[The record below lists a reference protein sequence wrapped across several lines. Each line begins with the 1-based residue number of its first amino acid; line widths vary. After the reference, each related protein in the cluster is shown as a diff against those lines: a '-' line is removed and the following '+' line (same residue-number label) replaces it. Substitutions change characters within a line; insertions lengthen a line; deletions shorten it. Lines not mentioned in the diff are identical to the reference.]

1 MNAVGIDVS
10 KGKSTVAVIQPFGV
24 VIAEPFDVIHTDGD
38 LKELVKFIKSLS
50 GETKV
55 VMEYTGTYYE
65 PIADALHNAG
75 IFVSVVNPLLIN
87 DYDTNRVR
95 KVKTDRIDA
104 LKIASFT
111 LDKWMKLRE
120 YIPAETVRQTLKVM
134 NRQCIKLNKILVMQK
149 NSLIAL
155 LDCCFPNANTL
166 FTSPRRESD
175 GHEKWVD
182 FVLKFPHVDSV
193 AKLSLSAF
201 KTKYQGWCKKERYK
215 YSESNAEKIHAYART
230 LVSTLPMT
238 DAVKTVVSESA
249 KLLNSTLET
258 LWTLHSEMDI
268 LASQLPEYD
277 TVMNLFAVGKVT
289 CSQLIAEIGDVTK
302 LKCSKSLVALAGIDP
317 PPNQSGTEDPKSR
330 HISKRGSPALR
341 KTLFLIMTIY
351 LQRQPADESI
361 YQFLDRKR
369 AEGKPYKVYM
379 IAAARKFLRI
389 YYARVK
395 EVMPK
400 E

>member
-24 VIAEPFDVIHTDGD
+24 VVAEPFDVFHTNRD

-55 VMEYTGTYYE
+55 VMEYTGIYYE
-65 PIADALHNAG
+65 PIANALHNAD
-75 IFVSVVNPLLIN
+75 IFVSVVNPLLID

-104 LKIASFT
+104 LKIASFA
-111 LDKWMKLRE
+111 LDKWLKLRE
-120 YIPAETVRQTLKVM
+120 YTPAETIRKTLKMM
-134 NRQCIKLNKILVMQK
+134 NRQCIKLNKILVMHK

-182 FVLKFPHVDSV
+182 FILKFPHADTV

-201 KTKYQGWCKKERYK
+201 KTKYQNWCKKEHYK
-215 YSESNAEKIHAYART
+215 YNESKAEEIHAYART
-230 LVSTLPMT
+230 LVCTLPMT
-238 DAVKTVVSESA
+238 EAVRKMIADSA
-249 KLLNSTLET
+249 KLLNSTLEA
-258 LWTLHSEMDI
+258 LANLHNKMDS

-277 TVMNLFAVGKVT
+277 AVMNLYGVGKIL
-289 CSQLIAEIGDVTK
+289 CSQLIAEIGDVTR
-302 LKCSKSLVALAGIDP
+302 LKSGKSLVALAGIDP
-317 PPNQSGTEDPKSR
+317 PPNQSGKDDPKSR
-330 HISKRGSPALR
+330 SISKRGSPALR

-351 LQRQPADESI
+351 LQRQPVDEPV
-361 YQFLDRKR
+361 YQFLNKKR
-369 AEGKPYKVYM
+369 SEGKPYKVYM
-379 IAAARKFLRI
+379 IAAAHKFLRI

-395 EVMPK
+395 EAIPVQ
-400 E
+400 

>member
-149 NSLIAL
+149 KQP
-155 LDCCFPNANTL
+155 DC
-166 FTSPRRESD
+166 
-175 GHEKWVD
+175 
-182 FVLKFPHVDSV
+182 
-193 AKLSLSAF
+193 
-201 KTKYQGWCKKERYK
+201 
-215 YSESNAEKIHAYART
+215 
-230 LVSTLPMT
+230 
-238 DAVKTVVSESA
+238 
-249 KLLNSTLET
+249 
-258 LWTLHSEMDI
+258 
-268 LASQLPEYD
+268 
-277 TVMNLFAVGKVT
+277 
-289 CSQLIAEIGDVTK
+289 
-302 LKCSKSLVALAGIDP
+302 
-317 PPNQSGTEDPKSR
+317 
-330 HISKRGSPALR
+330 
-341 KTLFLIMTIY
+341 
-351 LQRQPADESI
+351 
-361 YQFLDRKR
+361 
-369 AEGKPYKVYM
+369 
-379 IAAARKFLRI
+379 AARLLFSKCQYSFHF
-389 YYARVK
+389 ATQRVRWS
-395 EVMPK
+395 
-400 E
+400 